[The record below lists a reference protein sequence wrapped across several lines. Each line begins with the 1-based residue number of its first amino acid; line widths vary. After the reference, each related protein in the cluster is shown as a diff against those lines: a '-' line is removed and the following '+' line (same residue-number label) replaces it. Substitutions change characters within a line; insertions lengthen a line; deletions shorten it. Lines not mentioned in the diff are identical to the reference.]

1 MCVMLMGRLM
11 AQSIPDHKAQ
21 SPSNGIAF
29 FAQEG
34 QIAGT
39 DHVPLADAE
48 FASSGH
54 PVQLVLR
61 EHVIMSYVLRI
72 THADTSVQ
80 DTTLRIDV
88 QPIGELADPNVVPQ
102 GVEQTNYYHNYY
114 LPQCPDG
121 VTGLYGHRRLVYSG
135 IYPNIDMHVY
145 SNAWGYKI
153 YYVVH
158 PGGDPALIRLKF
170 TGQDYL
176 EPDIL
181 GGLRAITQDRWIRIP
196 QAIAYQ
202 VVGNSTVAVPWTVEY
217 EEVSEDLTVGLTTDV
232 YDTTKVLIFDI
243 SEDTPLGGAPPLPSV
258 EWGTYYN
265 GLDAHVLNAARTT
278 DGGFVSCGASAS
290 EDFPL
295 TNGVTTPPNGGQ
307 DAFYSRFTD
316 QYHMLYTSYIGG
328 IDGDQA
334 MGVAELNGRVVVTG
348 TTKDA
353 GEMGFQAPAGGFKDD
368 TEGIEQGNNLGTA
381 TGTCWLAAFTA
392 DGIREWMTLFGPYY
406 ALEPANVDFDDAG
419 NIYLAGTVHWL
430 ANYGALPVS
439 ATDQPTYNSLSVWGA
454 GYSQNQMG
462 YIYYTPGPPEWTDG
476 FYAKFTSGY
485 QLEHSTLFGGSSY
498 YDHIVDMEV
507 LRSDGIMFITG
518 STMSPQ
524 GSNPLCTQPG
534 ANAPGF
540 PWCPGANPD
549 PFFMSNTPPGV
560 HYDGEMTAWLAQ
572 IKSTGDLMYCSSL
585 ACRDMPDEA
594 VAVSVSNGRVV
605 VVGYHSCETYAP
617 EGCGAPAT
625 GLSLCT
631 GGPTFSWPITPN
643 SNDQH
648 YFIQQI
654 RFVTHSLTWST
665 SIGSGPVNDVSI
677 GYEGKVYVAGEMS
690 SYGDIPLQEH
700 PDYYSSVLPGTGED
714 QYVLGFDFGGFIWGT
729 RHGAQEN
736 TFAAASRTL
745 DRIYV
750 AGNKFNNGFVP
761 YNCPNTVEPWC
772 VEEAALGSIT
782 YSQLQVSLPV
792 GMDAQVGGL
801 DHEGV
806 IYPNPTVGEL
816 SLQLDGNW
824 HGAVGLTVVDVAGR
838 WIWSGSTVM
847 VNGRS
852 TIGDLRLAPGT
863 YSMQVRASDGSQQ
876 SMRFIVSSTN

>member
-1 MCVMLMGRLM
+1 
-11 AQSIPDHKAQ
+11 
-21 SPSNGIAF
+21 
-29 FAQEG
+29 
-34 QIAGT
+34 
-39 DHVPLADAE
+39 
-48 FASSGH
+48 
-54 PVQLVLR
+54 
-61 EHVIMSYVLRI
+61 
-72 THADTSVQ
+72 
-80 DTTLRIDV
+80 
-88 QPIGELADPNVVPQ
+88 
-102 GVEQTNYYHNYY
+102 
-114 LPQCPDG
+114 
-121 VTGLYGHRRLVYSG
+121 
-135 IYPNIDMHVY
+135 
-145 SNAWGYKI
+145 
-153 YYVVH
+153 
-158 PGGDPALIRLKF
+158 
-170 TGQDYL
+170 
-176 EPDIL
+176 
-181 GGLRAITQDRWIRIP
+181 
-196 QAIAYQ
+196 
-202 VVGNSTVAVPWTVEY
+202 
-217 EEVSEDLTVGLTTDV
+217 
-232 YDTTKVLIFDI
+232 
-243 SEDTPLGGAPPLPSV
+243 
-258 EWGTYYN
+258 
-265 GLDAHVLNAARTT
+265 
-278 DGGFVSCGASAS
+278 
-290 EDFPL
+290 
-295 TNGVTTPPNGGQ
+295 
-307 DAFYSRFTD
+307 
-316 QYHMLYTSYIGG
+316 
-328 IDGDQA
+328 
-334 MGVAELNGRVVVTG
+334 
-348 TTKDA
+348 
-353 GEMGFQAPAGGFKDD
+353 
-368 TEGIEQGNNLGTA
+368 
-381 TGTCWLAAFTA
+381 
-392 DGIREWMTLFGPYY
+392 MTLFGPYY